1 MRKRLI
7 TRMTGIAVLCA
18 LLMTPL
24 TTAPANAAA
33 APAAGAASAAP
44 QFAEIGAVPVP
55 DSVRADLSAAL
66 TRAERQRAAQP
77 SSTQAQNVCYAVSIS
92 NHPNNGWTSAECNAT
107 ILGDYHNQIEA
118 IEIVVSPDVG
128 EVGYDTHIE
137 NIGWQGYR
145 YNGAVAGTVGSALR
159 MEAFRVWLVGSNN
172 LGLHIVYNVY
182 LPDFNG
188 WQRPAAID
196 GQVAGTTGASE
207 PITALWIN
215 I

>member
-1 MRKRLI
+1 MRRTLI
-7 TRMTGIAVLCA
+7 TRMTGIAALCA

-24 TTAPANAAA
+24 TTATANAA
-33 APAAGAASAAP
+33 PARLPAAP

-55 DSVRADLSAAL
+55 DNVRADLSAAL
-66 TRAERQRAAQP
+66 TRAEQQRAAQP
-77 SSTQAQNVCYAVSIS
+77 SDIQAQQVCYAVSIS
-92 NHPNNGWTSAECNAT
+92 NHPNNGWTSAECNTT

-118 IEIVVSPDVG
+118 IEMVVSPDVG

-145 YNGAVAGTVGSALR
+145 YNGAMAGTVGSALR
-159 MEAFRVWLVGSNN
+159 MEAFRAWLVGSSPDH
-172 LGLHIVYNVY
+172 HINYNVY

-215 I
+215 VN